1 MTKEE
6 RQSIILELLIQHNSI
21 LVTDLATHLN
31 VSSVTIRKDLTD
43 LEREKKLYRNHG
55 KAILI
60 DPYIDNRNVSE
71 KEKLYVEEKRLIG
84 MKAAKPHHSQRF
96 HIDSIGNNHA
106 RTCPQHRSGR

>member
-43 LEREKKLYRNHG
+43 
-55 KAILI
+55 
-60 DPYIDNRNVSE
+60 S
-71 KEKLYVEEKRLIG
+71 KEKRNYTETTERL
-84 MKAAKPHHSQRF
+84 F
-96 HIDSIGNNHA
+96 
-106 RTCPQHRSGR
+106 

>member
-43 LEREKKLYRNHG
+43 
-55 KAILI
+55 
-60 DPYIDNRNVSE
+60 S
-71 KEKLYVEEKRLIG
+71 KEKRNCTETTERL
-84 MKAAKPHHSQRF
+84 F
-96 HIDSIGNNHA
+96 
-106 RTCPQHRSGR
+106 

>member
-60 DPYIDNRNVSE
+60 DPYIDNRNVSRRKAVCQR
-71 KEKLYVEEKRLIG
+71 KETDWNESRQ
-84 MKAAKPHHSQRF
+84 PHHSQRF